1 LELIGEI
8 WRRAISV
15 QPTPP
20 AALVALTAAV
30 ALALVLSRVAWP
42 YTRML
47 VTITH
52 EGGHAVAALLAGR
65 RLQGIRLHS
74 DASGLTVSS
83 GRASGPGM
91 VAMLLA
97 GYLAPAVVG
106 LGAGALLIVGYS
118 LGLLWLLVI
127 LLALM
132 LLRIR
137 NFAGFGIILVV
148 AAGLIA
154 VSWYAPPAA
163 QAAVAYLVTWIL
175 LLSSPKPVLEL
186 MRSRRRGQARHSDA
200 DQLAR
205 LTKVPA
211 ELWAG
216 LFLLANCLGLM
227 LGVALL
233 LPAAVELVLN
243 LLPDT
248 G

>member
-1 LELIGEI
+1 
-8 WRRAISV
+8 
-15 QPTPP
+15 
-20 AALVALTAAV
+20 
-30 ALALVLSRVAWP
+30 
-42 YTRML
+42 
-47 VTITH
+47 
-52 EGGHAVAALLAGR
+52 
-65 RLQGIRLHS
+65 
-74 DASGLTVSS
+74 
-83 GRASGPGM
+83 M

-186 MRSRRRGQARHSDA
+186 MRSRRRGRARHSDA

-205 LTKVPA
+205 LTKMPA

-233 LPAAVELVLN
+233 LPAAVQLVLN

>member
-1 LELIGEI
+1 MIADLIAEI
-8 WRRAISV
+8 WRRATSV
-15 QPTPP
+15 QPIPPP
-20 AALVALTAAV
+20 AVVALTAAV
-30 ALALVLSRVAWP
+30 ALALVVSRAAWP

-65 RLQGIRLHS
+65 RLEGIRVHS

-97 GYLAPAVVG
+97 GYLAPALVG
-106 LGAGALLIVGYS
+106 LGAGALLIAGYS

-132 LLRIR
+132 LLQIR
-137 NFAGFGIILVV
+137 NFAGFLLVV
-148 AAGLIA
+148 AVAGALVAI
-154 VSWYAPPAA
+154 SWYAPAPV
-163 QAAVAYLVTWIL
+163 QAGVAYLVTWLL
-175 LLSSPKPVLEL
+175 LLSAPKPVLEL
-186 MRSRRRGQARHSDA
+186 MRTRRRGQAPHSDA

-205 LTKVPA
+205 LTRVPA
-211 ELWAG
+211 ELWTGA
-216 LFLLANCLGLM
+216 FLVLNCAGLM

-233 LPAAVELVLN
+233 VPAVLEVA
-243 LLPDT
+243 LAMF
-248 G
+248 